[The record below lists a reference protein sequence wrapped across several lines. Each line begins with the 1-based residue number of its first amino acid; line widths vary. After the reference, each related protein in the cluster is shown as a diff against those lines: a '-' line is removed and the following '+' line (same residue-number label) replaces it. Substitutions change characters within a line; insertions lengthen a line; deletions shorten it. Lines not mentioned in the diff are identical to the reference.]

1 MTSTQ
6 SIKERY
12 QIKKILG
19 TQYTHQT
26 LLALDRKTQNLVVIK
41 ILPLSRNLERETY
54 RLFEKE
60 AKILQKLQH
69 VAIPSYLDYFDLETK
84 YGKSFALVQS
94 YIDAPS
100 LEEYVKKGRIFS
112 EAELKQIAQAI
123 LKILIYLHNR
133 QLPVIHRDIKPSNIL
148 LSRRCDNRVGQIH
161 LVDFGSVQAAANR
174 LGIKTVVGTYGYM
187 PPEQFGRFAVFASDL
202 YGLGTTL
209 IYLASGRDPAD
220 LPQKDLQ
227 VSFEDVVNLSPG
239 FIAWLRSIT
248 APSLDRRLSS
258 AEDAMQDLSNLTFSQ
273 YRTRKLAS
281 LTKSSSRKILTV
293 KRDSLEIALPLRS
306 LNFVFF
312 VGILFIVTC
321 DVSIIV
327 FWIGMISNWIAEGW
341 TVFLKNWYFLL
352 VALPHLYISFWLT
365 KKILLKLYRHY
376 QLLTSPHRRA
386 NAASRDS

>member
-6 SIKERY
+6 LVKERY

-19 TQYTHQT
+19 TQYTQQT

-41 ILPLSRNLERETY
+41 LLLLNRNLERETY
-54 RLFEKE
+54 RLFERE
-60 AKILQKLQH
+60 AKILQELQH
-69 VAIPSYLDYFDLETK
+69 VAIPSYLDYFDVETK

-94 YIDAPS
+94 YVNAPS
-100 LEEYVKKGRIFS
+100 LEEYVKKGRIFN
-112 EAELKQIAQAI
+112 EIELKKIAQAI
-123 LKILIYLHNR
+123 LKIAIYLHNR
-133 QLPVIHRDIKPSNIL
+133 HRPIIHRDIKPSNIL
-148 LSRRCDNRVGQIH
+148 LTNRSSNNGGQIY
-161 LVDFGSVQAAANR
+161 LVGFGSVQAAANQ
-174 LGIKTVVGTYGYM
+174 LGIKTIVGTYGYM

-209 IYLASGRDPAD
+209 IYLASGQDPAD

-239 FIAWLRSIT
+239 FIDWLQSIT

-258 AEDAMQDLSNLTFSQ
+258 AEEAMEALSKLAFSQ
-273 YRTRKLAS
+273 YRNRKLAS

-293 KRDSLEIALPLRS
+293 RDDSWEIALPPRS
-306 LNFVFF
+306 WNFVLI
-312 VGILFIVTC
+312 VGILFTVIC
-321 DVSIIV
+321 DVSVIV
-327 FWIGMISNWIAEGW
+327 FWGGLIYDWIFEGW
-341 TVFLKNWYFLL
+341 SVFLKNWYFLL

-376 QLLTSPHRRA
+376 QLLKT
-386 NAASRDS
+386 

>member
-6 SIKERY
+6 LVKERY

-19 TQYTHQT
+19 TQYTQQT

-41 ILPLSRNLERETY
+41 LLPLNRNLERETY
-54 RLFEKE
+54 RLFERE
-60 AKILQKLQH
+60 AKILQELQH
-69 VAIPSYLDYFDLETK
+69 VAIPSYLDYFDVETK

-94 YIDAPS
+94 YVDAPS
-100 LEEYVKKGRIFS
+100 LEEYVKKGRIFN
-112 EAELKQIAQAI
+112 EIELKKIAQAI
-123 LKILIYLHNR
+123 LKIAIYLHNR
-133 QLPVIHRDIKPSNIL
+133 HRPIIHRDIKPSNIL
-148 LSRRCDNRVGQIH
+148 LTNRSSNNGGQIY
-161 LVDFGSVQAAANR
+161 LVGFGSVQAAANQ
-174 LGIKTVVGTYGYM
+174 LGIKTIVGTYGYM

-209 IYLASGRDPAD
+209 IYLASGQDPAD

-239 FIAWLRSIT
+239 FIDWLQSIT

-258 AEDAMQDLSNLTFSQ
+258 AEEAMEALSKLAFSQ
-273 YRTRKLAS
+273 YRNRKLAS

-293 KRDSLEIALPLRS
+293 RDDSWEIALPPRS
-306 LNFVFF
+306 LNFVLI
-312 VGILFIVTC
+312 VGILFTVIC
-321 DVSIIV
+321 DVSVIV
-327 FWIGMISNWIAEGW
+327 FWGGLIYDWIFEGW
-341 TVFLKNWYFLL
+341 SVFLKNWYFLL

-376 QLLTSPHRRA
+376 QLLKT
-386 NAASRDS
+386 